1 MSINTQNDVRT
12 LAYVLKRT
20 NYNEAD
26 RIINVITPKGK
37 TSAIAK
43 GVRREKSKLAGGIE
57 MFSLVELNIH
67 RGKGEI
73 GVVTSA
79 KMLKYYGNLMS
90 DFKKMEFA
98 ALVLKKISLAAESS
112 DNPEYFKII
121 DQSLACLNSGLNMA
135 LVESWFW
142 LNLLKASGEEVNL
155 YRDAD
160 GKKLSAEC
168 RYVWDVMDNA
178 FIEKKN
184 GDYGA
189 DEIKVLRL
197 ILTADLGV
205 VARIKDIDRMTPGI
219 LKLAHIVSKI

>member
-1 MSINTQNDVRT
+1 
-12 LAYVLKRT
+12 
-20 NYNEAD
+20 
-26 RIINVITPKGK
+26 
-37 TSAIAK
+37 
-43 GVRREKSKLAGGIE
+43 

>member
-142 LNLLKASGEEVNL
+142 LNLLEASGEEVNL

-168 RYVWDVMDNA
+168 RYVWDAMDNA

-197 ILTADLGV
+197 ILNADLGV
-205 VARIKDIDRMTPGI
+205 VAKIKDIDRMTPGI